1 MIILMMIVMMLVVV
15 DLGGMRVGKRQ
26 ELVFDSEFLTNN
38 DGDGDGGGDG
48 GGGTGQNLDGSG
60 LS

>member
-1 MIILMMIVMMLVVV
+1 MMIVMMLVVV

-38 DGDGDGGGDG
+38 DGDGGG
-48 GGGTGQNLDGSG
+48 GGGTAQNLDGSG

>member
-1 MIILMMIVMMLVVV
+1 MTVMMLVVV

-38 DGDGDGGGDG
+38 DGNGGGGG

-60 LS
+60 LR

>member
-1 MIILMMIVMMLVVV
+1 MIILLMIVVV

-26 ELVFDSEFLTNN
+26 GLVFDSEFLTNN
-38 DGDGDGGGDG
+38 DGNGGGGG

-60 LS
+60 LR